1 MKITTP
7 LLQLL
12 NHRKIPKNDFYLW
25 DIRRCQGNNN
35 ILKNYVINDNKIVLM
50 VITQPLLQLL

>member
-1 MKITTP
+1 MKITNP

-35 ILKNYVINDNKIVLM
+35 ILKNYVINENKIVLM
-50 VITQPLLQLL
+50 DITQPLLELL